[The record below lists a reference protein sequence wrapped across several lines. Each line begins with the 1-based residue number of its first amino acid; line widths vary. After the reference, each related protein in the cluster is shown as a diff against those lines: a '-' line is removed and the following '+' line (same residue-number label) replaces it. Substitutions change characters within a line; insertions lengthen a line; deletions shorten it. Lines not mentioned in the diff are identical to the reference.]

1 MIKICSVAFLSL
13 LLSASSLFAQT
24 KTFAGADYSQ
34 GIVFVMENNQ
44 VVWKHKAPD
53 SNDLW
58 ILPNGNILFTT
69 GHGVLEMTRQNDTIF
84 HYESKSP
91 VFACQRL
98 KNGNTFV
105 GECVTGRMLEIS
117 PKGKIVKET
126 CILPKG
132 VKDGGFAF
140 MRNARRLDNGH
151 FLVAHYGDQCV
162 KEYDAN
168 GKVVWKLDVPG
179 GPHSLT
185 RLPNGHTLIAVA
197 DKDQNPRL
205 IEVTPEGKTIWEISN
220 ADIPGKP
227 LKFLSPFFQTNQMLD
242 ILQCD
247 FRLHKHV
254 ARHDT
259 FFTTNG
265 GCAGYINHLL
275 LMIGQRFASFKLGS
289 SLLRIRPVA
298 DQDFIRIDMGSSLPV
313 IIQRDNLYSS
323 FDGIEID

>member
-44 VVWKHKAPD
+44 MVWKHKAPD

-227 LKFLSPFFQTNQMLD
+227 LKFL
-242 ILQCD
+242 
-247 FRLHKHV
+247 
-254 ARHDT
+254 
-259 FFTTNG
+259 G
-265 GCAGYINHLL
+265 GSVRC
-275 LMIGQRFASFKLGS
+275 
-289 SLLRIRPVA
+289 V
-298 DQDFIRIDMGSSLPV
+298 
-313 IIQRDNLYSS
+313 
-323 FDGIEID
+323 

>member
-44 VVWKHKAPD
+44 MVWKHKAPD

-91 VFACQRL
+91 VFACQ
-98 KNGNTFV
+98 
-105 GECVTGRMLEIS
+105 
-117 PKGKIVKET
+117 ET

-227 LKFLSPFFQTNQMLD
+227 LKFLGGFQYFSDGRFLITNWTG
-242 ILQCD
+242 
-247 FRLHKHV
+247 HV
-254 ARHDT
+254 
-259 FFTTNG
+259 NPKEKV
-265 GCAGYINHLL
+265 HLL
-275 LMIGQRFASFKLGS
+275 LVDRQKN
-289 SLLRIRPVA
+289 V
-298 DQDFIRIDMGSSLPV
+298 
-313 IIQRDNLYSS
+313 LYSLENTPELQTMS
-323 FDGIEID
+323 SVYSTDKPAGVASYH

>member
-1 MIKICSVAFLSL
+1 MIRIYIIAVLSL
-13 LLSASSLFAQT
+13 LFSASSLFAQT

-44 VVWKHKAPD
+44 MVWKHKAPD

-168 GKVVWKLDVPG
+168 GKVVWKLIRTDATG
-179 GPHSLT
+179 E
-185 RLPNGHTLIAVA
+185 R
-197 DKDQNPRL
+197 DQAN
-205 IEVTPEGKTIWEISN
+205 
-220 ADIPGKP
+220 
-227 LKFLSPFFQTNQMLD
+227 
-242 ILQCD
+242 
-247 FRLHKHV
+247 
-254 ARHDT
+254 
-259 FFTTNG
+259 
-265 GCAGYINHLL
+265 LL
-275 LMIGQRFASFKLGS
+275 
-289 SLLRIRPVA
+289 
-298 DQDFIRIDMGSSLPV
+298 
-313 IIQRDNLYSS
+313 
-323 FDGIEID
+323 

>member
-13 LLSASSLFAQT
+13 LLSVSSLFAQT

-44 VVWKHKAPD
+44 MVWKHKAPD

-168 GKVVWKLDVPG
+168 GKMVWKLDVPG

-197 DKDQNPRL
+197 DKD
-205 IEVTPEGKTIWEISN
+205 
-220 ADIPGKP
+220 
-227 LKFLSPFFQTNQMLD
+227 
-242 ILQCD
+242 
-247 FRLHKHV
+247 
-254 ARHDT
+254 
-259 FFTTNG
+259 
-265 GCAGYINHLL
+265 
-275 LMIGQRFASFKLGS
+275 
-289 SLLRIRPVA
+289 
-298 DQDFIRIDMGSSLPV
+298 
-313 IIQRDNLYSS
+313 
-323 FDGIEID
+323 

>member
-1 MIKICSVAFLSL
+1 MIQICSVAFLSL

-44 VVWKHKAPD
+44 MVWKHKAPD

-227 LKFLSPFFQTNQMLD
+227 LKFLGGFQYFSDGRFLITNWTG
-242 ILQCD
+242 
-247 FRLHKHV
+247 HV
-254 ARHDT
+254 
-259 FFTTNG
+259 NPKEKV
-265 GCAGYINHLL
+265 HLL
-275 LMIGQRFASFKLGS
+275 LVDRQKN
-289 SLLRIRPVA
+289 V
-298 DQDFIRIDMGSSLPV
+298 
-313 IIQRDNLYSS
+313 LYSLENTPELRTMS
-323 FDGIEID
+323 SVYSTDKPAGVASYH

>member
-1 MIKICSVAFLSL
+1 
-13 LLSASSLFAQT
+13 
-24 KTFAGADYSQ
+24 
-34 GIVFVMENNQ
+34 
-44 VVWKHKAPD
+44 
-53 SNDLW
+53 
-58 ILPNGNILFTT
+58 
-69 GHGVLEMTRQNDTIF
+69 MTRQNDTIF

-205 IEVTPEGKTIWEISN
+205 IEVNSGRKNESGKYRMRIFPEAFEVS
-220 ADIPGKP
+220 
-227 LKFLSPFFQTNQMLD
+227 
-242 ILQCD
+242 
-247 FRLHKHV
+247 R
-254 ARHDT
+254 
-259 FFTTNG
+259 
-265 GCAGYINHLL
+265 
-275 LMIGQRFASFKLGS
+275 RFSV
-289 SLLRIRPVA
+289 LLRRTFPDYELDGTCESEGESTSAAGRPPEECALLSGKYSGTTDDV
-298 DQDFIRIDMGSSLPV
+298 FRI
-313 IIQRDNLYSS
+313 
-323 FDGIEID
+323 

>member
-44 VVWKHKAPD
+44 MVWKHKAPD

-197 DKDQNPRL
+197 DKECGYSRKAF
-205 IEVTPEGKTIWEISN
+205 EVS
-220 ADIPGKP
+220 
-227 LKFLSPFFQTNQMLD
+227 
-242 ILQCD
+242 
-247 FRLHKHV
+247 R
-254 ARHDT
+254 
-259 FFTTNG
+259 
-265 GCAGYINHLL
+265 
-275 LMIGQRFASFKLGS
+275 RFSV
-289 SLLRIRPVA
+289 LLRRTFPDYELDGTCESEGESTSAAGRPPEECALLSGKYSGTTDDV
-298 DQDFIRIDMGSSLPV
+298 FRI
-313 IIQRDNLYSS
+313 
-323 FDGIEID
+323 

>member
-1 MIKICSVAFLSL
+1 MTRIYISILAVLFSV
-13 LLSASSLFAQT
+13 SLFAQT

-34 GIVFVMENNQ
+34 GIVFVMENNRI
-44 VVWKHKAPD
+44 VWKHKAPD

-84 HYESKSP
+84 HYESQSP
-91 VFACQRL
+91 IFACQRL

-105 GECVTGRMLEIS
+105 GECVSGRMLEIS
-117 PKGKIVKET
+117 PKGKIVKEV
-126 CILPKG
+126 CILPEG

-162 KEYDAN
+162 KEYDTN

-197 DKDQNPRL
+197 DKDGNPRL
-205 IEVTPEGKTIWEISN
+205 IEVPGEGKTIWELSN

-227 LKFLSPFFQTNQMLD
+227 LKFLGGFQYFSDGRFLITNWLYSLENTPELQTMSSVYSAD
-242 ILQCD
+242 IP
-247 FRLHKHV
+247 
-254 ARHDT
+254 
-259 FFTTNG
+259 
-265 GCAGYINHLL
+265 AGV
-275 LMIGQRFASFKLGS
+275 ASFH
-289 SLLRIRPVA
+289 
-298 DQDFIRIDMGSSLPV
+298 
-313 IIQRDNLYSS
+313 
-323 FDGIEID
+323 